1 MRVKASIWQT
11 RWIAFEGSGGSG
23 VKEPARIL
31 GAGGHLDIRDALMTT
46 TELKPAFDAGL
57 IDRELKS
64 HHLPLGFS
72 PPLEH
77 HMEAETGAE
86 RARHLVFRG
95 CFGLVLFA
103 VYLFVDYQ
111 LTPDTFAIAL
121 VLKLGIVMPLAI
133 AMMVVLWFNPR
144 PVVRELGIG
153 AVVFFAV
160 QSTFAVMLMSES
172 PVRDGQATS
181 IVLAILF
188 LAIVMRVRF
197 PYAAA
202 SCLAIYAT
210 YILAVTSM
218 PEYPPERY
226 HADIMIFGLAVTLTL
241 IGTWHDQV
249 QMRRNYLFN
258 LAARLRNE
266 SLDGIARHDPMTG
279 LDNRRSLDIR
289 LREMRASAPDNED
302 IAVILFDL
310 DHFKSYNDS
319 LGHLAGDTCLKRVA
333 DLIQEEMREGTDLA
347 FRFGGEEFLILLR
360 ETDLVDALGVAE
372 RLRRTIEYAS
382 VPHPTH
388 GVCTASFGVASA
400 RIGSSITNDELIQS
414 ADSALYAAKRNGRNQ
429 VWPPF
434 LKTTGAEIIDMAE
447 RKSGK

>member
-1 MRVKASIWQT
+1 MAT
-11 RWIAFEGSGGSG
+11 
-23 VKEPARIL
+23 
-31 GAGGHLDIRDALMTT
+31 M
-46 TELKPAFDAGL
+46 ELKPAFDAGL

-64 HHLPLGFS
+64 HHMPLGFS
-72 PPLEH
+72 PPLER
-77 HMEAETGAE
+77 HMEAETGMD
-86 RARHLVFRG
+86 RARQLVLRG

-121 VLKLGIVMPLAI
+121 VLKLGIVMPLAF
-133 AMMVVLWFNPR
+133 AMMIVLWFNPR
-144 PVVRELGIG
+144 PVVRELGVG
-153 AVVFFAV
+153 AVVFVAV

-188 LAIVMRVRF
+188 LAIVTRVRF

-202 SCLAIYAT
+202 MCLAIYAT

-218 PEYPPERY
+218 PEYPAERY
-226 HADIMIFGLAVTLTL
+226 HADIIIFGLAVTLTL

-249 QMRRNYLFN
+249 QMRRNYLLN

-279 LDNRRSLDIR
+279 LDNRRSLNIK
-289 LREMRASAPDNED
+289 LEEMRASARDDED
-302 IAVILFDL
+302 FAVILFDL
-310 DHFKSYNDS
+310 DHFKPYNDS

-333 DLIQEEMREGTDLA
+333 ERVLEEMREGTDLA

-372 RLRRTIEYAS
+372 RLRRAIESAAI
-382 VPHPTH
+382 PHPTR

-400 RIGSSITNDELIQS
+400 KIGSPITNEELIQS
-414 ADSALYAAKRNGRNQ
+414 ADAALYAAKHNGRNQ

-434 LKTTGAEIIDMAE
+434 LRAEGAQVIDMAE